1 MVIARNP
8 FRFRESILNIASLG
22 IKRCDA
28 LLSSVLLGLCFAV
41 LALTGCET
49 AHTVTSP
56 AAGQVSSYFGG
67 PFSVAGSDLGTSTS
81 TFDHSTEQVSVSA
94 LLSTETAQVP
104 SLILDGT
111 FAVADTGFLNVTE
124 NFATSGSGL
133 VAENPPVTGAWALEI
148 PGGGVLANFLTLH
161 NAGIG
166 LAASAGPAAMAENA
180 ACPNFPSQTSFVYV
194 TTPRTSLAGDTADYG
209 EVNITTEGADVT
221 FNAMPF
227 LIGSVAQTT
236 STVTGGCSDSTLGAL
251 TAYPVNSFG
260 LPSNLD
266 LVSIGSSGFFVS
278 SFSSGG
284 TGQGAFGGGTG
295 VIGITEL
302 SQPVNVSAVV
312 GAKYNGFI
320 YAPLNH
326 VQETYDI
333 TDLASSYGDDAA
345 TSSACAALQ
354 SSLISNNGQG
364 ANTVPVLP
372 SANTL
377 YGGEY
382 ITVTGSGAV
391 NDPTGANGSENC
403 DTAIDLGTQDPKTNG
418 LFPNATVF
426 IGSNYP
432 PFSAASPWTCTGTG
446 SICAVSFP
454 AAAVVG
460 QVQGQYVIFLVASA
474 ASSPA
479 AQLPD
484 TSRIPQP
491 QPIGI
496 YLFQKAN

>member
-161 NAGIG
+161 NGIG

-236 STVTGGCSDSTLGAL
+236 S
-251 TAYPVNSFG
+251 
-260 LPSNLD
+260 
-266 LVSIGSSGFFVS
+266 
-278 SFSSGG
+278 
-284 TGQGAFGGGTG
+284 
-295 VIGITEL
+295 
-302 SQPVNVSAVV
+302 
-312 GAKYNGFI
+312 
-320 YAPLNH
+320 
-326 VQETYDI
+326 
-333 TDLASSYGDDAA
+333 
-345 TSSACAALQ
+345 
-354 SSLISNNGQG
+354 
-364 ANTVPVLP
+364 
-372 SANTL
+372 
-377 YGGEY
+377 
-382 ITVTGSGAV
+382 
-391 NDPTGANGSENC
+391 
-403 DTAIDLGTQDPKTNG
+403 
-418 LFPNATVF
+418 
-426 IGSNYP
+426 
-432 PFSAASPWTCTGTG
+432 
-446 SICAVSFP
+446 
-454 AAAVVG
+454 
-460 QVQGQYVIFLVASA
+460 
-474 ASSPA
+474 
-479 AQLPD
+479 
-484 TSRIPQP
+484 
-491 QPIGI
+491 
-496 YLFQKAN
+496 